1 MKRPIEEDSDSEN
14 DEDYVPGKDD
24 GGSSSGSEHSVN
36 EGEPTETERKEEVKE
51 KKDFNKVW
59 ETFQA
64 SVASQP
70 TTNNE
75 VKKEKLVK
83 VVKKYR
89 FAGEEHEEIIEV
101 PETSEDANR
110 WPQCVDTPS
119 SSSTPVVI
127 PPSERTSTST
137 SAAASLPPANPSTSS
152 SLQPNLKP
160 PQRKP
165 PGPRKPKTTLPTLPT
180 SYSTNKA
187 KKITTLE
194 KSTMDWTA
202 HVQGS
207 GQGSELEMNKK
218 SGGSYLEKVEFLNR
232 VDERKEELLD
242 NAGSSM
248 KRRKL

>member
-24 GGSSSGSEHSVN
+24 GGSSSDSENSVN
-36 EGEPTETERKEEVKE
+36 EGEPTEPEREEDVKE
-51 KKDFNKVW
+51 KKDLNKVW
-59 ETFQA
+59 EDFQA

-70 TTNNE
+70 TTSGK

-101 PETSEDANR
+101 PETSEDAKR
-110 WPQCVDTPS
+110 WPQHVDSPS
-119 SSSTPVVI
+119 SSSTPPVVA
-127 PPSERTSTST
+127 PSEPTFASTST
-137 SAAASLPPANPSTSS
+137 PAPLPSTNPSTSS
-152 SLQPNLKP
+152 LQPNPKP
-160 PQRKP
+160 AQRKP

-180 SYSTNKA
+180 ASSANKA
-187 KKITTLE
+187 KKITTLQ

-207 GQGSELEMNKK
+207 GQGSELEMNRK